1 MSWLHVALEVIEVV
15 SLAIDVADK
24 LINVLN
30 KAGVLENTNN
40 SDELGAK
47 VMQAR
52 EINITPPEE
61 RAAYEQYIK
70 QIDAMEIDPDKYY
83 SAEDKQAAANE
94 FLSGALNVVY
104 ADDNGVT
111 PFLQEVNAHSS
122 FYEPDQI
129 KAYLDKSA
137 ESQLDM
143 GDIGKYFDD
152 KLDSMQD
159 ILRTEDVLIDA
170 EKSLGLN
177 DDEIKQKFDDERV
190 HRNQD
195 LD

>member
-70 QIDAMEIDPDKYY
+70 QIDAMEIDPDKNY

>member
-70 QIDAMEIDPDKYY
+70 QIDAMEIDPDKNY

-104 ADDNGVT
+104 ADDKGVT

-195 LD
+195 FD